1 MEWRLAFVEF
11 VFAFCAVVLADRLHG
26 FSGRLLAAAFGGR
39 AEKSLVAAAA
49 ASGRH
54 DWYVR
59 YHRGDLTGA
68 LSKAPESG
76 QAARPEL
83 ARPRRDAR
91 PRLHA

>member
-11 VFAFCAVVLADRLHG
+11 VFAFCAVVLADRVHG

-39 AEKSLVAAAA
+39 AETPRDAAAA

-59 YHRGDLTGA
+59 YHRDDLTGA
-68 LSKAPESG
+68 FGKAPEHG
-76 QAARPEL
+76 QAARPEM
-83 ARPRRDAR
+83 ARPHRDAR